1 MEHNITIKQ
10 SELTAESQ
18 QISLSASKWAYAPE
32 ISATNSYTLST
43 GRVLDPTTYDFVE
56 NQTVSGNNTSVG
68 ASVMLF
74 GGMRNLRNLQRARLD
89 LRATLLD
96 AEKTRNDV
104 RLNVTAYYLEILCAE
119 ENIRNAEQIVETL
132 RLQEDKTEK
141 LVDARKVT
149 AADLLQI
156 QAELA
161 GAENTLSTARNAYD
175 IARLNICQLLE
186 IEDWASFQTARP
198 EGEIEYLPI
207 EAEAVFESAQS
218 LPEIGSARL
227 GIDIARRDL
236 QIARSAYYPTLSVSA
251 GYGSSYSDV
260 RQKMFQ
266 NPDGTLRYDAYPFFA
281 QYRDNA
287 SGYLSV
293 SLNIPIFGRLS
304 VRKNVQMQKVTVR
317 QAEYALQTVEKQVRR
332 EVTQA
337 RIDARTAWEKYLS
350 SQKFVASAQEA
361 ARQMERKYNLGA
373 ATVLDYNVTL
383 GTLVEA
389 QSQLLQ
395 AKYEYLFKTE
405 IIRFYLER

>member
-1 MEHNITIKQ
+1 MRRTFISVILLFSVASAVAQDTPWTLEMCIAHAMEHNITIKQ

-156 QAELA
+156 QA
-161 GAENTLSTARNAYD
+161 
-175 IARLNICQLLE
+175 
-186 IEDWASFQTARP
+186 
-198 EGEIEYLPI
+198 
-207 EAEAVFESAQS
+207 
-218 LPEIGSARL
+218 
-227 GIDIARRDL
+227 
-236 QIARSAYYPTLSVSA
+236 
-251 GYGSSYSDV
+251 
-260 RQKMFQ
+260 
-266 NPDGTLRYDAYPFFA
+266 
-281 QYRDNA
+281 
-287 SGYLSV
+287 
-293 SLNIPIFGRLS
+293 
-304 VRKNVQMQKVTVR
+304 
-317 QAEYALQTVEKQVRR
+317 
-332 EVTQA
+332 
-337 RIDARTAWEKYLS
+337 
-350 SQKFVASAQEA
+350 
-361 ARQMERKYNLGA
+361 
-373 ATVLDYNVTL
+373 
-383 GTLVEA
+383 
-389 QSQLLQ
+389 
-395 AKYEYLFKTE
+395 
-405 IIRFYLER
+405 